1 MAMESEEKAEE
12 VAAGQQSRRTVPRFD
27 VDEDAHLLLVKH
39 GATLPCR
46 IVDLSL
52 SGCRVCTQE
61 RFPAGTMVQVEVNFS
76 VRGLAF
82 RFRGLTQWT
91 DGRHQVGIRF
101 VDLPERRKEEL
112 IEALSEVEEE
122 NVAKA
127 ARLAAEKLAAEE
139 QAAALEAAEAALL
152 AAVAAARRDQEEAPC
167 RPPVLGPV
175 ETIAGRPVLPASRP
189 TRLKLRSPSRT
200 EVDTSVLIHLIHA
213 GSWLQAQIL
222 DLSPNGCRVSTEEE
236 LSVAIYTRVETEFR
250 LDGLPFRLDG
260 VIQGARDG
268 DARNVGIRFLEMSSR
283 KQEQVEQLIEELGEQ
298 TE

>member
-1 MAMESEEKAEE
+1 MESEEKAEE
-12 VAAGQQSRRTVPRFD
+12 LAAGQQSRRTVPRFD

-122 NVAKA
+122 NAAKA

-213 GSWLQAQIL
+213 GSWLITRTRPPDLAKLSRSANGALLSERASRPRMSTVPGAQAE
-222 DLSPNGCRVSTEEE
+222 PV
-236 LSVAIYTRVETEFR
+236 F
-250 LDGLPFRLDG
+250 
-260 VIQGARDG
+260 QGATSEPSLLRRLVVLPWG
-268 DARNVGIRFLEMSSR
+268 S
-283 KQEQVEQLIEELGEQ
+283 
-298 TE
+298 